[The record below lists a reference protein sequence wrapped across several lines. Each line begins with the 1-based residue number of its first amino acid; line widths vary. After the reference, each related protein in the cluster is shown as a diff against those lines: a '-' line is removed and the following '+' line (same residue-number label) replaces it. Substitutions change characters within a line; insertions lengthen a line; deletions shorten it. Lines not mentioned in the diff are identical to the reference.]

1 MDDPAARY
9 RAYLATFGITDPG
22 ERAVEMRELARGG
35 VRFFAFADGDGLRLK
50 AAITPG
56 GLVTPGANAD
66 DDWHGFLTGIGDAGE
81 AAERI
86 AWLES
91 DESAQ
96 PHALPVPPWT
106 AMAGTASREPDGSI
120 LFVGVFLPSGI
131 PIPQQWT
138 VIAKPDA
145 PAEISFA

>member
-9 RAYLATFGITDPG
+9 LAYLASFGIAEPG
-22 ERAVEMRELARGG
+22 ERALEMRELAGGG
-35 VRFFAFADGDGLRLK
+35 VRFFALAEEDGLRLK
-50 AAITPG
+50 AAVTPG

-66 DDWHGFLTGIGDAGE
+66 DDWHGFLAAIGDAGE

-91 DESAQ
+91 DESAS
-96 PHALPVPPWT
+96 PDGFPAEPWT
-106 AMAGTASREPDGSI
+106 AVGASMSREPDGAI
-120 LFVGVFLPSGI
+120 LFVGVFLPAGI

-138 VIAKPDA
+138 IEARPDA
-145 PAEISFA
+145 PAEIEFD